1 MNDWRSVLEHI
12 YLPFVYLSLVK
23 RPGARYLWRSVI
35 QEDYVFWVLATLAG
49 SAALGPHVLGLAFLL
64 VSFWAIYE
72 TGYVDNDRIAERYE
86 ECPQLSESYNGHH
99 VPTPMV
105 APWVWAAAAGYAG
118 LAILHASWLPPVGA
132 MIAWLGVLAV
142 TFGCFRLF
150 NRIDKRSRVWLFGVL
165 QFCRTS
171 SVGAV
176 ATISPIGVAGL
187 GAHLVALWV
196 PYLFYRYNGGDGW
209 RSLPIA
215 SMRLLFFLLLGLLV
229 LAASGIGGIHWQIA
243 GAFLAWNLF
252 RARSQLPQLLHQ
264 AKRLDRT
271 PSGR

>member
-1 MNDWRSVLEHI
+1 MSDSRGALERV
-12 YLPFVYLSLVK
+12 YLPFVYLSCVK

-49 SAALGPHVLGLAFLL
+49 AVALGPHVLGLAFLL

-72 TGYVDNDRIAERYE
+72 IGYVDNDRIAERYE
-86 ECPQLSESYNGHH
+86 EAPQLSERYNGHR
-99 VPTPMV
+99 VPTPTVM
-105 APWVWAAAAGYAG
+105 PWVWAVATGYAG
-118 LAILHASWLPPVGA
+118 LAAIYLSWLPPAGA
-132 MIAWLGVLAV
+132 VLGWFAVLVA

-150 NRIDKRSRVWLFGVL
+150 NRIDKRSRIWPFALL

-171 SVGAV
+171 SVGVV

-209 RSLPIA
+209 RNLPIA
-215 SMRLLFFLLLGLLV
+215 SMRLLFFLLLGLLI
-229 LAASGIGGIHWQIA
+229 LAASGPDGIHWEIA

-252 RARSQLPQLLHQ
+252 RARSELPRLLRQ
-264 AKRLDRT
+264 ARRLD
-271 PSGR
+271 SGSLG